1 MILDDFFALFCIF
14 CDPGAVFRLIL
25 AAGTGFFSF
34 FFSISKFYH
43 FFSFFGRPRD
53 PPGHQKPM
61 IFMVLSSKIKVSRIS
76 KKSVLGVTFGS
87 LGEHFG
93 HHFGRLFAPWGSFGR
108 PLDSQSGAKV
118 EKRVKKERKNEV
130 LNRPGRPEG
139 PKGRQRRPRPSK
151 MNPKSLKNRRKN
163 YKKNILQQPTL
174 QERIG
179 WIDRLRAR
187 ISQKIYCV
195 FNMFLS

>member
-1 MILDDFFALFCIF
+1 
-14 CDPGAVFRLIL
+14 
-25 AAGTGFFSF
+25 
-34 FFSISKFYH
+34 
-43 FFSFFGRPRD
+43 
-53 PPGHQKPM
+53 
-61 IFMVLSSKIKVSRIS
+61 MVLSSKIKVSRIS
-76 KKSVLGVTFGS
+76 KKSVFGVTFGS

-151 MNPKSLKNRRKN
+151 MNPKSSKNRRKN